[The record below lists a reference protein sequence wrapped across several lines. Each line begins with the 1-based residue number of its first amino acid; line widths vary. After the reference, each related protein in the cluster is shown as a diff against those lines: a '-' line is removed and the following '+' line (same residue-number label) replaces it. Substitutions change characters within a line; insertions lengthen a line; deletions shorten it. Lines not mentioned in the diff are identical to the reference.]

1 MSTNESGGPVPV
13 PAETLSRE
21 PARLHRAT
29 ELAWAW
35 HGTQTR
41 KGRVTSYMGHL
52 LQVQGLVVGAGGGPD
67 AAIAALLH
75 DALEDAESPAE
86 RAAREIEIEA
96 EFGRT
101 VLGIVLD
108 LTDTT
113 PEEAGASKGP
123 WRARKER
130 YLAQLRAAGPT
141 SRLVAAC
148 DKRQNLGDLVADLRI
163 EGPATLDRFNAGPS
177 EQVWYF
183 RSMETICRPAI
194 PATLAS
200 DMATL
205 LDELE
210 RIVAPQA
217 LAKR

>member
-1 MSTNESGGPVPV
+1 MS
-13 PAETLSRE
+13 
-21 PARLHRAT
+21 
-29 ELAWAW
+29 
-35 HGTQTR
+35 
-41 KGRVTSYMGHL
+41 HL

-86 RAAREIEIEA
+86 RAAREVTIDT
-96 EFGRT
+96 EFGRG

-113 PEEAGASKGP
+113 PNEAGATKGP
-123 WRARKER
+123 WRERKER
-130 YLAQLRAAGPT
+130 YLDQLRVAGPT
-141 SRLVAAC
+141 SQLVAAC
-148 DKRQNLGDLVADLRI
+148 DKRQNLGDLVADLRV
-163 EGPATLDRFNAGPS
+163 EGPVTLDRFNAGAS

-183 RSMETICRPAI
+183 RSMETICRPVI
-194 PATLAS
+194 PAALAS

-210 RIVAPQA
+210 RIIAPMPPTT
-217 LAKR
+217 KR